1 MTESGLTP
9 AGPGPTDPDPG
20 DAPPDGIQALTEE
33 IERTREDVGEIV
45 AALAAKA
52 DITAR
57 LREEESE
64 VAGRLR
70 DAAGK
75 VKEQIMAVPRQ
86 RRVALTAAC
95 AVLLA
100 GVLITRLRR
109 R

>member
-1 MTESGLTP
+1 MTQSGLTP
-9 AGPGPTDPDPG
+9 AGPGPG
-20 DAPPDGIQALTEE
+20 DAPRDGIQALTEE
-33 IERTREDVGEIV
+33 IERTREDVGQTV

-57 LREEESE
+57 VREKASE

-70 DAAGK
+70 DTASK
-75 VKEQIMAVPRQ
+75 VKDQMAVPRQ
-86 RRVALTAAC
+86 RRVVLTAAF

-100 GVLITRLRR
+100 GVLIARLRR

>member
-9 AGPGPTDPDPG
+9 ADPGPG

-33 IERTREDVGEIV
+33 IKRTREDVGETV
-45 AALAAKA
+45 AALAARA
-52 DITAR
+52 DINAR
-57 LREEESE
+57 ARERASE

-75 VKEQIMAVPRQ
+75 VKGQVAVPRQ
-86 RRVALTAAC
+86 RRVVLTAAC
-95 AVLLA
+95 VVMLA
-100 GVLITRLRR
+100 GVLIACRR